1 MNNSKYQTYTD
12 LHKNDIMTENDWD
25 NVDKKHRDIAQAF
38 FTHIGATDISFT
50 KGNNC
55 IDMTFKLNG
64 KRISCELKDRDQRA
78 INFKDVMIEKL
89 KYDSISRRLAN
100 NEFDKA
106 LAMNHYPDGTIR
118 LANIFSSS
126 YSERKMRCPKTSYV
140 KGCEFEYVWKD
151 CILLQKFVEFKLVDG
166 RYVKK

>member
-1 MNNSKYQTYTD
+1 MKTYTQYTAEF
-12 LHKNDIMTENDWD
+12 KNDIMTEDDWD
-25 NVDKKHRDIAQAF
+25 NVDKKHRDIAQTF
-38 FTHIGATDISFT
+38 FTALGATDINFT

-55 IDMTFKLNG
+55 IDMTFRLNG

-78 INFKDVMIEKL
+78 MNFKDVMIEKI

-126 YSERKMRCPKTSYV
+126 LSQRKMWCPNTSYV
-140 KGCEFEYVWKD
+140 KGYDIEFVQKD
-151 CILLQKFVEFKLVDG
+151 CILLQDFNEYMIVDG
-166 RYVKK
+166 KITKK